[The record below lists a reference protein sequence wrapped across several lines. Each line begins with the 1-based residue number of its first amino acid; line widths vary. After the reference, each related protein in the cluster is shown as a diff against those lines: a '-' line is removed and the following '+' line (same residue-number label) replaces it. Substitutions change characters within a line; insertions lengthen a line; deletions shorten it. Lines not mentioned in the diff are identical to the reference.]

1 MRILIV
7 EDDYFTA
14 EVMKEILC
22 EFGEV
27 ELAINGKE
35 GIDKFDYSIKN
46 DEKYDL
52 IFLDIMMPEI
62 DGLQTLKEIRQI
74 EATNN
79 ISGLDGIKII
89 MVTALDDFENIKIA
103 FKNQAEGYVV
113 KPIEK
118 AKIIK
123 ALNEHGFVN

>member
-14 EVMKEILC
+14 EVMKEILS

-27 ELAINGKE
+27 ELAVNGKE

-46 DEKYDL
+46 NEKYDL

-123 ALNEHGFVN
+123 ALNEHGFIN